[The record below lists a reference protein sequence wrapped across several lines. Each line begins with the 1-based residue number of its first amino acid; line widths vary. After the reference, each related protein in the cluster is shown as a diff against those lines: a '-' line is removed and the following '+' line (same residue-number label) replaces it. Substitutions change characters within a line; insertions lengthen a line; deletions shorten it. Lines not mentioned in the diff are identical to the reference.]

1 MEQVLKVPDTE
12 EEPGVDELTG
22 TVGEWVEQRV
32 GEQVQQE
39 ILNCPDKVEGQ
50 EEGELTETVGGWVE
64 LRVGE

>member
-1 MEQVLKVPDTE
+1 MEQEIFNFPDTE

-39 ILNCPDKVEGQ
+39 ILNCPDKVEGYI
-50 EEGELTETVGGWVE
+50 
-64 LRVGE
+64 

>member
-1 MEQVLKVPDTE
+1 MLKVADTE
-12 EEPGVDELTG
+12 EEPGVDELTE